1 MKPQMQRQLAFGA
14 LAACLLAYVAINANA
29 SQALANPNFRVPPL
43 SDSARGFQIR
53 APLWNAP
60 IAPPIIDA
68 VFRQPESKWGAGHR
82 GIDLIGVP
90 DTPILAPT
98 SGVVKF
104 SGQVFGRP
112 VVTLAAANGLTLEF
126 EPACLTPPALS
137 TTNPELALA
146 SQVFSV
152 IGQPVLAGQP
162 FAWFCPEGQLTHCL
176 IPCLHWG
183 VKTAQGGYLSPQ
195 RFTGE
200 LKSAKPKPRNNL

>member
-1 MKPQMQRQLAFGA
+1 MQKQLAFGA
-14 LAACLLAYVAINANA
+14 LAACLLTYFAINANVT
-29 SQALANPNFRVPPL
+29 QALAKPSLRVPPL
-43 SDSARGFQIR
+43 SDSTRELQIKS
-53 APLWNAP
+53 PFWTSP
-60 IAPPIIDA
+60 IAPPLIDA
-68 VFRQPESKWGAGHR
+68 VFRQPETKWGAGHR
-82 GIDLIGVP
+82 GIDLVAMP

-104 SGQVFGRP
+104 AGQVFGRP
-112 VVTLAAANGLTLEF
+112 VVTLTTSNRLTLEF

-137 TTNPELALA
+137 SANPELAVA
-146 SQVFSV
+146 SKVFSV

-200 LKSAKPKPRNNL
+200 LKSAKPKPRYNL